1 MWFIG
6 VEVGQETSAPP
17 PKKNSGSAP
26 DFSMEGIRKRHPFCQ
41 KWYTYIK
48 GQGIRT
54 SGQSFPVYFI
64 E

>member
-6 VEVGQETSAPP
+6 VEVEQETSAPP

-26 DFSMEGIRKRHPFCQ
+26 DFSMEGIQKRHPFCQ

-48 GQGIRT
+48 G
-54 SGQSFPVYFI
+54 SGDQDLGAEPPRILY
-64 E
+64 